1 MGAALNFLL
10 ACFFAIFPIVNP
22 FSAAASRVMG
32 LIILCVGIQL
42 LISGPGMVAP
52 RVFPAGAA
60 GDVP

>member
-1 MGAALNFLL
+1 MDAD
-10 ACFFAIFPIVNP
+10 P
-22 FSAAASRVMG
+22 FSAAVSRVMG